1 MKQFITMVATTFALS
16 AIAQGVP
23 TPTAP
28 VVAPA
33 KVEVKKATPP
43 SKSEAP
49 TVKDTKATIPV
60 TK

>member
-1 MKQFITMVATTFALS
+1 MKQLIAIVASAFALS
-16 AIAQGVP
+16 AFAQGVP

-28 VVAPA
+28 AVAPA

-43 SKSEAP
+43 AKSEAP
-49 TVKDTKATIPV
+49 TVKDTKATTAV